1 VQALRDFLAAG
12 GTLITLDE
20 ASLFAIEDLAV
31 PATTVLGGGGGRG
44 AAARGA
50 SQFSAPGSIFEV
62 TVDRSHPIA
71 SGMDSVAAIYFV
83 SSPILDAAP
92 GGRAVAS
99 YRRDGNPL
107 LSGFVQGPEMLSGRS
122 ALLEAP
128 VGSGRAIL
136 FGFSPQHRGQANST
150 YKLLTNA
157 ILYGAAQAG
166 RPVPGR

>member
-1 VQALRDFLAAG
+1 
-12 GTLITLDE
+12 
-20 ASLFAIEDLAV
+20 V
-31 PATTVLGGGGGRG
+31 PRR
-44 AAARGA
+44 AARGA
-50 SQFSAPGSIFEV
+50 SQFSASGSIFEV

-92 GGRAVAS
+92 GGRAIAS

-157 ILYGAAQAG
+157 ILYGAARAG